1 MTDADF
7 AYSDWLLTEW
17 ARWVRSE
24 FVGSSLS
31 RARGTGGRLIND
43 DTALQVDMAI
53 ARCESPTR
61 KLIKR
66 VYLWRDISVSEAIL
80 AAHIRDFT
88 KEYMHRDAA

>member
-24 FVGSSLS
+24 FIGSSLS
-31 RARGTGGRLIND
+31 KSGRAGARLISD
-43 DTALQVDMAI
+43 DTAIQVDMAI
-53 ARCESPTR
+53 ARCEASTR

-80 AAHIRDFT
+80 AMHVRGFT

>member
-1 MTDADF
+1 MRDADF

-31 RARGTGGRLIND
+31 KAKAGASRLLD
-43 DTALQVDMAI
+43 DETALQVDMAI
-53 ARCESPTR
+53 ARCEPSTR

-66 VYLWRDISVSEAIL
+66 VYLWRDISISEAIL
-80 AAHIRDFT
+80 AMHVRGFT
-88 KEYMHRDAA
+88 KEYMRNAA